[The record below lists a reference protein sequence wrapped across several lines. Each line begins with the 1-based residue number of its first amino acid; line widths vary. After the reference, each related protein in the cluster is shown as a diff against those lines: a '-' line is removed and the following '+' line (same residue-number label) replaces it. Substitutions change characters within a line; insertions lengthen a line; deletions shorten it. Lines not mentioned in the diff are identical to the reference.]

1 MIRTIKNRYWA
12 YWLARHDCKLATKV
26 SNLGKAAIVQMEE
39 HVKLGPIEIH
49 SGHHSFGAYSYM
61 RSGGE
66 LSGNTAVGR
75 FCSIGR
81 NVVIGLEKNKHP
93 TTWLSTSLFSRHIEK
108 NYESIAANN
117 TTIIGNDCWIG
128 RDAVIMSGVKIGD
141 GAIIGARAL
150 VTSDVPPFAIYAGV
164 PAKFIRYRFSSDL
177 IERVIKSKWWNI
189 SVAYLSKFKVDEPES
204 CLDEMKNL
212 DYSAMANYANIVIN
226 RKGAKLILK
235 AAES

>member
-93 TTWLSTSLFSRHIEK
+93 TSWLSTSLFSRHIEK

-117 TTIIGNDCWIG
+117 TTVIGNDCWIG

-164 PAKFIRYRFSSDL
+164 PAKLIRYRFPTEFIDRLAESN
-177 IERVIKSKWWNI
+177 WWNI
-189 SVAYLSKFKVDEPES
+189 SISYLNKLKLDEPES
-204 CLDEMKNL
+204 CIQEIKSFDN
-212 DYSAMANYANIVIN
+212 AAIANYHKIRIT
-226 RKGAKLILK
+226 RRGMKLLV
-235 AAES
+235 